1 MQALWQE
8 LIDFAQT
15 PAGLLIL
22 AAAAFVLASFLITG
36 LIFFIASLFKKKSP
50 LAIQPSED
58 ALQEKTPEESASSTG
73 DPLESFDRRSLK
85 APIAL
90 ARLRA
95 QGPDIT
101 EAAEP
106 MMPGSAPQPAAP
118 ERDVKEE
125 PKPLAEPAAAA
136 AAASAPAAEPTPEP
150 PQPAPFASAPITPKL
165 PDPFGRANFLLT
177 LPFERRVGLSMAHAD
192 LCGAGIEAVFFD
204 PEAVSRWDD
213 VTLRLVPFLPQ
224 GSGKL
229 LITESDR
236 ETFSSGDLFAQPDAV
251 IELSSGLIA
260 LEYKSKGGRSED
272 PLRWAEAMRT
282 KDILQTVIN
291 ALVLSAESGR
301 PSAPVLR
308 TNNAV
313 FFIRPSMDLRKVI
326 EAKLGDAKQFL
337 SLSASGSGAAG
348 IRASDYAELLTPI
361 VAKLFPRPMSS
372 GSLIG
377 MKAHEEMLA
386 RR

>member
-8 LIDFAQT
+8 LLDFAQT

-22 AAAAFVLASFLITG
+22 AAATFVLASFLITG

-50 LAIQPSED
+50 LAIDAPEDSALTQPS
-58 ALQEKTPEESASSTG
+58 QEPPSATG
-73 DPLESFDRRSLK
+73 DPLESFDRRALN

-106 MMPGSAPQPAAP
+106 MMPGSAPEAAAP
-118 ERDVKEE
+118 VRDVKEE
-125 PKPLAEPAAAA
+125 EKALPQP
-136 AAASAPAAEPTPEP
+136 AAASAPAAEPAPEP

-291 ALVLSAESGR
+291 AFVLSAESGR

-313 FFIRPSMDLRKVI
+313 FFIRPSQDLRKVI

-337 SLSASGSGAAG
+337 SFSASGSSATG
-348 IRASDYAELLTPI
+348 ISASDYAELLTPI

>member
-8 LIDFAQT
+8 LLDFAQT

-50 LAIQPSED
+50 LAIDASEDSALTQPS
-58 ALQEKTPEESASSTG
+58 QEPSSSTG
-73 DPLESFDRRSLK
+73 DPLESFDRRALK

-106 MMPGSAPQPAAP
+106 MMPGSAPEAAAP

-125 PKPLAEPAAAA
+125 EKALPQPAAA
-136 AAASAPAAEPTPEP
+136 STPAAEPAPET

-236 ETFSSGDLFAQPDAV
+236 ETFSSRDLFAQPDAV

-313 FFIRPSMDLRKVI
+313 FFIRPSADLRKVI

-337 SLSASGSGAAG
+337 SLSTNGSGATG
-348 IRASDYAELLTPI
+348 ISASDYAELLTPI

>member
-8 LIDFAQT
+8 LLDFAQT

-50 LAIQPSED
+50 LAVQTSED

-118 ERDVKEE
+118 ERDLTAEE
-125 PKPLAEPAAAA
+125 KPQAEP
-136 AAASAPAAEPTPEP
+136 AASAPAAEPAPEP

-337 SLSASGSGAAG
+337 SLSSSGSGAAG
-348 IRASDYAELLTPI
+348 ISASDYSELLTPI

>member
-8 LIDFAQT
+8 LLDFAQT

-50 LAIQPSED
+50 LAVQPSED
-58 ALQEKTPEESASSTG
+58 ALQEKTPEETSGSAG

-106 MMPGSAPQPAAP
+106 MMPGSAPQPAVP
-118 ERDVKEE
+118 ERNLKEE
-125 PKPLAEPAAAA
+125 EKPLPEPV
-136 AAASAPAAEPTPEP
+136 AASAPASEPAPEP

-291 ALVLSAESGR
+291 ALVLSAEAGARRHRFFARTMRFSSSVRPWIFARLLKRSSGMRSSFSRFRRAAVVQPASVRPTMPSFSR
-301 PSAPVLR
+301 PSFQSFFRDRCRPVR
-308 TNNAV
+308 
-313 FFIRPSMDLRKVI
+313 S
-326 EAKLGDAKQFL
+326 
-337 SLSASGSGAAG
+337 SA
-348 IRASDYAELLTPI
+348 
-361 VAKLFPRPMSS
+361 
-372 GSLIG
+372 
-377 MKAHEEMLA
+377 
-386 RR
+386 

>member
-1 MQALWQE
+1 MQALWLE
-8 LIDFAQT
+8 LLDFVQT

-22 AAAAFVLASFLITG
+22 AGVAFVLASVLITAF
-36 LIFFIASLFKKKSP
+36 IFFIASLFKRKP
-50 LAIQPSED
+50 R
-58 ALQEKTPEESASSTG
+58 ALEASDEANGEENASAEETAPASR
-73 DPLESFDRRSLK
+73 DPLENFDRRSLK

-106 MMPGSAPQPAAP
+106 LLPGASAQPAPVSAPPKAEAVQEPKPAAP
-118 ERDVKEE
+118 TPSPMPEAPRPE
-125 PKPLAEPAAAA
+125 PF
-136 AAASAPAAEPTPEP
+136 APAPMK
-150 PQPAPFASAPITPKL
+150 PKL

-177 LPFERRVGLSMAHAD
+177 LPFERRNGLSMAHAD

-204 PEAVSRWDD
+204 PETVSRWDD

-224 GSGKL
+224 EAAKL

-236 ETFSSGDLFAQPDAV
+236 ETFCAGDLFAQPDAV
-251 IELSSGLIA
+251 IELASGLIA

-301 PSAPVLR
+301 PAAPVLR
-308 TNNAV
+308 TTNAV
-313 FFIRPSMDLRKVI
+313 FFIRPTQELRELI
-326 EAKLGDAKQFL
+326 EAKLGGAKQFL
-337 SLSASGSGAAG
+337 SLDVDGAG
-348 IRASDYAELLTPI
+348 KSTISASDYAELLIPI
-361 VAKLFPRPMSS
+361 VAKLFPRPASS
-372 GSLIG
+372 GSLLG

>member
-8 LIDFAQT
+8 LLDFVQT

-22 AAAAFVLASFLITG
+22 AGVAFVLASFLITG
-36 LIFFIASLFKKKSP
+36 FIFFVASLFKRKPRALEASEE
-50 LAIQPSED
+50 ANEGENTPSEET
-58 ALQEKTPEESASSTG
+58 ASASR
-73 DPLESFDRRSLK
+73 DPLENFDRRSLK

-106 MMPGSAPQPAAP
+106 LLPGASAQPEPVSAPPKEEALQEPEPAAP
-118 ERDVKEE
+118 TPSPMPEAPRPE
-125 PKPLAEPAAAA
+125 PF
-136 AAASAPAAEPTPEP
+136 APAPMK
-150 PQPAPFASAPITPKL
+150 PKL

-177 LPFERRVGLSMAHAD
+177 LPFERRNGLSMAHAD

-204 PEAVSRWDD
+204 PETVSRWDD

-224 GSGKL
+224 EAAKL

-236 ETFSSGDLFAQPDAV
+236 ETFCAGDLFAQPDAV
-251 IELSSGLIA
+251 IELASGLIA

-301 PSAPVLR
+301 PAAPVLR
-308 TNNAV
+308 TTNAV
-313 FFIRPSMDLRKVI
+313 FFIRPTQELRELI
-326 EAKLGDAKQFL
+326 EAKLGGAKQFL
-337 SLSASGSGAAG
+337 SLDVDGAG
-348 IRASDYAELLTPI
+348 KSTISASDYAELLIPI
-361 VAKLFPRPMSS
+361 VAKLFPRPASS
-372 GSLIG
+372 GSLLG

>member
-1 MQALWQE
+1 
-8 LIDFAQT
+8 
-15 PAGLLIL
+15 
-22 AAAAFVLASFLITG
+22 
-36 LIFFIASLFKKKSP
+36 
-50 LAIQPSED
+50 
-58 ALQEKTPEESASSTG
+58 
-73 DPLESFDRRSLK
+73 
-85 APIAL
+85 
-90 ARLRA
+90 
-95 QGPDIT
+95 
-101 EAAEP
+101 
-106 MMPGSAPQPAAP
+106 MPGSAPEAAAP
-118 ERDVKEE
+118 ERDLKEE
-125 PKPLAEPAAAA
+125 EKALPQPAAASTPSAEPA
-136 AAASAPAAEPTPEP
+136 PET

-313 FFIRPSMDLRKVI
+313 FFIRPSQDLRKVI

-337 SLSASGSGAAG
+337 SFSASGSSATG
-348 IRASDYAELLTPI
+348 ISASDYAELLTPI

>member
-8 LIDFAQT
+8 LLDFAQT

-50 LAIQPSED
+50 LAIDAPEDSAVTQPSE
-58 ALQEKTPEESASSTG
+58 APSSSTG
-73 DPLESFDRRSLK
+73 DPLESFDRRALK

-106 MMPGSAPQPAAP
+106 MMPGSAPEAAAP
-118 ERDVKEE
+118 VRDVKEE
-125 PKPLAEPAAAA
+125 EKALPQP
-136 AAASAPAAEPTPEP
+136 AAASAPAAEPAPEP

-260 LEYKSKGGRSED
+260 LEDKSKGGRSED

-313 FFIRPSMDLRKVI
+313 FFIRPSQDLRKVI

-337 SLSASGSGAAG
+337 SLSTNGSGAAG
-348 IRASDYAELLTPI
+348 ISASDYAELLTPI
-361 VAKLFPRPMSS
+361 VTKLFPRPMSS

>member
-8 LIDFAQT
+8 LLDFAQT

-22 AAAAFVLASFLITG
+22 AGVAFVLASVLITG
-36 LIFFIASLFKKKSP
+36 FIFFIASLFKRKPRALETSDE
-50 LAIQPSED
+50 ANGGENAPSEE
-58 ALQEKTPEESASSTG
+58 AASASR
-73 DPLESFDRRSLK
+73 DPLENFDRRSLKIK

-106 MMPGSAPQPAAP
+106 LLPGASTEPQPLAAP
-118 ERDVKEE
+118 
-125 PKPLAEPAAAA
+125 PKAEPAAEPEPAA
-136 AAASAPAAEPTPEP
+136 PTPSPPEAPQPEPFAPAPMK
-150 PQPAPFASAPITPKL
+150 PKL

-177 LPFERRVGLSMAHAD
+177 LPFERRNGLSMAHAD

-204 PEAVSRWDD
+204 PETVSRWDD

-224 GSGKL
+224 EAAKL
-229 LITESDR
+229 LVTESDR
-236 ETFSSGDLFAQPDAV
+236 ETFCAGELFAQPDAV
-251 IELSSGLIA
+251 IELASGLIA
-260 LEYKSKGGRSED
+260 LEYKSKGGRPED
-272 PLRWAEAMRT
+272 SLRWAEAMRT

-301 PSAPVLR
+301 PAAPVLR
-308 TNNAV
+308 TTNAV
-313 FFIRPSMDLRKVI
+313 FFIRPTPELRALI
-326 EAKLGDAKQFL
+326 EAKLGGAKQFL
-337 SLSASGSGAAG
+337 SLDADGAG
-348 IRASDYAELLTPI
+348 KSTISASDYAELLIPI
-361 VAKLFPRPMSS
+361 VAKLFPRPASS
-372 GSLIG
+372 GSLLG

>member
-8 LIDFAQT
+8 LLDFAQT

-50 LAIQPSED
+50 LAIDAPEDSALTQPSRE
-58 ALQEKTPEESASSTG
+58 PSSSTG
-73 DPLESFDRRSLK
+73 DPLESFDRRALK

-106 MMPGSAPQPAAP
+106 MMPGSAPEAAAP
-118 ERDVKEE
+118 ERDLKEE
-125 PKPLAEPAAAA
+125 EKALPQPAAA
-136 AAASAPAAEPTPEP
+136 S
-150 PQPAPFASAPITPKL
+150 APFASAPITPKL

-301 PSAPVLR
+301 QSAPVLR

-313 FFIRPSMDLRKVI
+313 FFIRPSADLRKVI

-337 SLSASGSGAAG
+337 SLSTNGSGTTG
-348 IRASDYAELLTPI
+348 ISASDYAELLTPI

>member
-8 LIDFAQT
+8 LLDFAQT

-22 AAAAFVLASFLITG
+22 AAAAFVLTSFLITG

-50 LAIQPSED
+50 LAVQPSED
-58 ALQEKTPEESASSTG
+58 ALQEKTPEETSGSAG

-106 MMPGSAPQPAAP
+106 MMPGSAPEPAAP
-118 ERDVKEE
+118 ERDLKTEE
-125 PKPLAEPAAAA
+125 KPQAEPAV
-136 AAASAPAAEPTPEP
+136 ASAPAAEPAPEP
-150 PQPAPFASAPITPKL
+150 PQPAPFASAPIAPKL

-177 LPFERRVGLSMAHAD
+177 LPFERRVGLSLAHAD
-192 LCGAGIEAVFFD
+192 LCGADIEAVFFD
-204 PEAVSRWDD
+204 PEDVSRWDD

-291 ALVLSAESGR
+291 ALVLSAEAGR

-326 EAKLGDAKQFL
+326 ETKLGDAKQFL

-348 IRASDYAELLTPI
+348 ISASDYAELLTPI
-361 VAKLFPRPMSS
+361 VAKLFPRPMPS